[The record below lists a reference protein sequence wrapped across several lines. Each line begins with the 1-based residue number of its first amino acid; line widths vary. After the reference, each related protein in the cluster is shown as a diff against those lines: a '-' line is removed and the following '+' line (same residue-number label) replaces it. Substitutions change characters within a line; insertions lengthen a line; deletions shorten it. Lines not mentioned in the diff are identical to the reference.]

1 LGKFRKELPHFEKK
15 SFEIV
20 KIFGG
25 FGQILLVPQ
34 HVLGFL
40 DFLFFYLSY
49 SQIWL
54 NPLVATCYFWRNMR
68 KLRKNTY
75 FYAIFLKI
83 FSKEKKGKDALK
95 QRQVFLVVKNSQ
107 KAMIKIW
114 Y

>member
-1 LGKFRKELPHFEKK
+1 MPQRTFWKSPKELAHFDEK

-25 FGQILLVPQ
+25 FGQILVVPQ

-54 NPLVATCYFWRNMR
+54 NPVVAGRYFWSNMR
-68 KLRKNTY
+68 KLRKKTY
-75 FYAIFLKI
+75 FYAMFFKKN
-83 FSKEKKGKDALK
+83 SKEKREGC
-95 QRQVFLVVKNSQ
+95 SQ
-107 KAMIKIW
+107 AVPGFFDG
-114 Y
+114 